1 MRLERVLKND
11 TLEKN
16 MLNDMQHAPITS
28 WFWYS
33 LTAFFLMGL
42 QGFLYKVAAERR
54 CDTARVTSIFMSTVA
69 VLSFVLWAY
78 LREPIGNLTTLTIL
92 ALINSLSFLVATMAF
107 IEALKSVPST
117 TAFSVMRLNLVILTI
132 FSVAW
137 FHDRLS
143 PYQMS
148 GIAISLAAMLVL
160 SKNMSGNDT
169 PKEQS
174 RRGAVFLVISLF
186 ASAVAGISSKF
197 AAMYVGKL
205 SFLTIV
211 YTIAAL
217 FSLAFTKK
225 QTPVESQGS
234 RRITL
239 VVGIAMGVLNFVGYY
254 SFLSALSHGPLSLV
268 ASITG
273 MHFVISVILSVF
285 IYRET
290 LTPGRVIGFL
300 LTIASLL
307 LLRIE

>member
-1 MRLERVLKND
+1 
-11 TLEKN
+11 
-16 MLNDMQHAPITS
+16 
-28 WFWYS
+28 
-33 LTAFFLMGL
+33 
-42 QGFLYKVAAERR
+42 
-54 CDTARVTSIFMSTVA
+54 
-69 VLSFVLWAY
+69 
-78 LREPIGNLTTLTIL
+78 
-92 ALINSLSFLVATMAF
+92 
-107 IEALKSVPST
+107 
-117 TAFSVMRLNLVILTI
+117 
-132 FSVAW
+132 
-137 FHDRLS
+137 
-143 PYQMS
+143 MS

-160 SKNMSGNDT
+160 SKSMSGNDT

-254 SFLSALSHGPLSLV
+254 AFLSALSHGPLSLV

>member
-16 MLNDMQHAPITS
+16 MLNDMQHAPTTS

-54 CDTARVTSIFMSTVA
+54 CDTARVTFIFMSTVA
-69 VLSFVLWAY
+69 VLSFALWAY
-78 LREPIGNLTTLTIL
+78 LREPIGDLKTLTIL

-148 GIAISLAAMLVL
+148 GIAISLAAMLLL
-160 SKNMSGNDT
+160 SKSMGGNET

-217 FSLAFTKK
+217 SSLAFTKK
-225 QTPVESQGS
+225 QTPVEPQGS

-239 VVGIAMGVLNFVGYY
+239 VAGIAMGVLNFVGYY
-254 SFLSALSHGPLSLV
+254 AFLSALSNGPLSLV

-273 MHFVISVILSVF
+273 MHFVISVILSVL
-285 IYRET
+285 IYREI

-300 LTIASLL
+300 LTIASIL